1 MKKIKI
7 STVNVIELVNDNV
20 TILKS
25 FRDTK
30 QGNRTAEILFHD
42 IAMENVKNLVEED
55 IENALEEGLLES
67 GTGHKNDRSFLLSF
81 AGDTYAIARESERG
95 E

>member
-7 STVNVIELVNDNV
+7 STVNELVNDNV

-42 IAMENVKNLVEED
+42 IAMENVKED

-67 GTGHKNDRSFLLSF
+67 GTGHKNWKLMI
-81 AGDTYAIARESERG
+81 AYAIARESERG